1 MLSRKPS
8 PRVEPL
14 APALLAGRG
23 VLAAGL
29 LALACGSEPS
39 TSQVLPNFAANGA
52 AGLSGGVDPN
62 GVNPTASPD
71 SNAAGS
77 SATSN
82 APSTA
87 PDGEQVA
94 PDLMNPVPAGQ
105 GGGSSG
111 TAGASGSSSPPASAP
126 PTPIPVP
133 PDGVVGP
140 VGREILDFT
149 SLKQA
154 ASASGRRIGVALDAG
169 PLGEQVYRDIAVR
182 EFNYATAANE
192 MKWDSLQ
199 PQPNQFNYARAD
211 QIVNFAEQNG
221 LEMKGHTLIWFRQLP
236 NWVQQLSGATAVR
249 QAMLNHITTVVSRFR
264 GRVVAWDVVNEAWND
279 DGQTLRDLIFQRT
292 LGDGYIDEAFLAARA
307 ADPNAKLYY
316 NDFGTEDLSDKSN
329 AVYTMLQGMLDRG
342 VPIDGV
348 GLQMHTL
355 NINGAPTIADFIA
368 NIDRLAALGLDV
380 VISEMDISTCASG
393 GSVPERLEAQRQ
405 RVYNLVAACVTRPAC
420 TEITLW
426 GLTDRYSW
434 LDTNP
439 DISQCENGQQPL
451 GLLFDANYQAKPAY
465 SGALS
470 AFRVAR

>member
-1 MLSRKPS
+1 MRA
-8 PRVEPL
+8 EP
-14 APALLAGRG
+14 G
-23 VLAAGL
+23 
-29 LALACGSEPS
+29 
-39 TSQVLPNFAANGA
+39 NGA
-52 AGLSGGVDPN
+52 PSGQAGSGAG
-62 GVNPTASPD
+62 GATGTNPTA
-71 SNAAGS
+71 
-77 SATSN
+77 
-82 APSTA
+82 
-87 PDGEQVA
+87 
-94 PDLMNPVPAGQ
+94 
-105 GGGSSG
+105 
-111 TAGASGSSSPPASAP
+111 PPPTASAP
-126 PTPIPVP
+126 PPPIPVP

-140 VGREILDFT
+140 VGRKILDFT

-169 PLGEQVYRDIAVR
+169 PLGEAAYRDIAVR

-199 PQPNQFNYARAD
+199 PAPGTFNYARAD

-221 LEMKGHTLIWFRQLP
+221 LAMKGHTLIWFRQLP
-236 NWVQQLSGATAVR
+236 NWVQQLSGADAVR
-249 QAMLNHITTVVSRFR
+249 AAMLHHITTVVSRFS

-279 DGQTLRDLIFQRT
+279 DGLAIRDLIFQRT
-292 LGDGYIDEAFLAARA
+292 LGNGYIDEAFRAARA

-316 NDFGTEDLSDKSN
+316 NDFGTEGLSAKSN
-329 AVYTMLQGMLDRG
+329 AVFAMVQGMLARG

-355 NINGAPTIADFIA
+355 NINGAPTVADLIA

-380 VISEMDISTCASG
+380 VISEMDVSTCSSS
-393 GSVPERLEAQRQ
+393 GSVAERLQAQRE
-405 RVYNLVAACVTRPAC
+405 RVYNLVAACVGRPAC

-439 DISQCENGQQPL
+439 DISQCTNGQQPL
-451 GLLFDANYQAKPAY
+451 GLLFDTNYQAKPAY
-465 SGALS
+465 SAALS

>member
-1 MLSRKPS
+1 MTW
-8 PRVEPL
+8 
-14 APALLAGRG
+14 
-23 VLAAGL
+23 LAAGL
-29 LALACGSEPS
+29 LVAACGGEPGPAQS
-39 TSQVLPNFAANGA
+39 SPSLSPDGTPPSSGGAGGLGNSAPDPALVGNPDDVAPGDVTPDGVAPNGEQLPSDLMRGEGGSGAQVAQGGSGSGIAGA
-52 AGLSGGVDPN
+52 AG
-62 GVNPTASPD
+62 A
-71 SNAAGS
+71 S
-77 SATSN
+77 SA
-82 APSTA
+82 
-87 PDGEQVA
+87 
-94 PDLMNPVPAGQ
+94 PA
-105 GGGSSG
+105 
-111 TAGASGSSSPPASAP
+111 PPAALPAP
-126 PTPIPVP
+126 ILVP

-154 ASASGRRIGVALDAG
+154 ASASGRRIGVALDAP
-169 PLGEQVYRDIAVR
+169 PLSEAIYREIAVR

-199 PQPNQFNYARAD
+199 PQPGQFNYARAD

-221 LEMKGHTLIWFRQLP
+221 LDVKGHTLVWFRQLP
-236 NWVQQLSGATAVR
+236 TWVQQLNGEANVR
-249 QAMLNHITTVVSRFR
+249 TAMLNHIQTVVSRFR

-279 DGQTLRDLIFQRT
+279 DGLSMRDVIFQRA
-292 LGDGYIDEAFLAARA
+292 LGNGYVDEAFRAARA
-307 ADPNAKLYY
+307 ADPDAKLYY
-316 NDFGTEDLSDKSN
+316 NDFGTEDLSAKSD
-329 AVYTMLQGMLDRG
+329 AVYEMLRGMLERG

-393 GSVPERLEAQRQ
+393 GSVAERLEAQRE
-405 RVYNLVAACVTRPAC
+405 RVYNLVAACVARPAC

-434 LDTNP
+434 LDSNP
-439 DISQCENGQQPL
+439 DISQCTNGQQPL
-451 GLLFDANYQAKPAY
+451 GLLFDTNYQPKPAY
-465 SGALS
+465 SAALS